1 MKNNN
6 LRIIVFI
13 IIWGCNIRPAFTA
26 TAAVPTAGLAATSI
40 AVGGTAILGG
50 GWLTKIAGLVVG
62 VVDPASATFYEG
74 KIVLAYPEELLE
86 VVGVGWFGEFSADPS
101 APTLPVITS
110 PFFDFD
116 SASTSYDFL
125 QPANAD
131 LDTSV
136 SVSSGVITIDFN
148 SRSGS
153 GITVT
158 DSHFNLLSVM
168 YKNISG
174 HNLVW
179 NLATTQP
186 ANFFSKPS
194 EQVLICRPDPNSD
207 LVGCGDDTEAFKY
220 HVSPVPIPAAVW
232 LFCSGLIGL
241 IGIRKNTLI

>member
-6 LRIIVFI
+6 FRIIVFI
-13 IIWGCNIRPAFTA
+13 IIFGCNIRPAFTA

-40 AVGGTAILGG
+40 VVGTTAVLGG
-50 GWLTKIAGLVVG
+50 GWLSKLGGLIVG
-62 VVDPASATFYEG
+62 VVDPASAIFYEG
-74 KIVLAYPEELLE
+74 KIVMAYPEELLE
-86 VVGVGWFGEFSADPS
+86 VVGVGWLGAFSADPS

-116 SASTSYDFL
+116 SASTPYDFL
-125 QPANAD
+125 QPANAA
-131 LDTSV
+131 LNTSV
-136 SVSSGVITIDFN
+136 STSNGVITIDFD
-148 SRSGS
+148 STD

-168 YKNISG
+168 YRNISG
-174 HNLVW
+174 HNLAW

-186 ANFFSKPS
+186 ANFFSMPS

-207 LVGCGDDTEAFKY
+207 LVGCGDDAEAFRY

-241 IGIRKNTLI
+241 IGIRKNNLI